1 MVTAALFPTCFLLQF
16 KCCGG
21 EDYRDWS
28 KNQYHDCSAPGPLAC
43 GVPYTCCFRNTVSAV
58 PGAHL
63 LAGQT
68 LLSPFS
74 TGAVGLD
81 RKSRQEVVVLAEARL
96 PEPQGLLNGVNLAVE
111 DGEDLSY

>member
-1 MVTAALFPTCFLLQF
+1 M
-16 KCCGG
+16 
-21 EDYRDWS
+21 
-28 KNQYHDCSAPGPLAC
+28 
-43 GVPYTCCFRNTVSAV
+43 
-58 PGAHL
+58 
-63 LAGQT
+63 AGQT

-81 RKSRQEVVVLAEARL
+81 RRSRQEVVVLAEARL